1 LFRGYAATHH
11 FLHAVRR
18 SMVIDGLLPNV
29 NTTTIHV
36 TLLQCLSHSGACMAK
51 FIWTDQLNVG
61 IDVIDQ
67 QHRRI
72 VEYINQLD
80 DARSNGMSNDEISW
94 LLNDLVDYT
103 ISHFGFEESLQE
115 EAKYPFLT
123 SHKKVHELFT
133 KRIADFQKRAE
144 QGEDVVKG
152 LNSLLVTWLFNHIK
166 RDDTDYVESVK
177 TYLAQKQDFVER
189 KRGLFARLFG

>member
-1 LFRGYAATHH
+1 
-11 FLHAVRR
+11 
-18 SMVIDGLLPNV
+18 
-29 NTTTIHV
+29 
-36 TLLQCLSHSGACMAK
+36 MAK

-115 EAKYPFLT
+115 EAGYPFLT

-144 QGEDVVKG
+144 QGEDVIKA

-166 RDDTDYVESVK
+166 RDDNDYVDSVK
-177 TYLAQKQDFVER
+177 SYLQQKQDFVER
-189 KRGLFARLFG
+189 KRGLFSRLFG

>member
-1 LFRGYAATHH
+1 
-11 FLHAVRR
+11 
-18 SMVIDGLLPNV
+18 
-29 NTTTIHV
+29 
-36 TLLQCLSHSGACMAK
+36 MAK

-80 DARSNGMSNDEISW
+80 DARANNYSREEIGSLIDE
-94 LLNDLVDYT
+94 LVDYT

-115 EAKYPFLT
+115 EAGYPFLK
-123 SHKKVHELFT
+123 SHQKVHELFA
-133 KRIADFQKRAE
+133 KRVADFQTRYNN
-144 QGEDVVKG
+144 GEDVTKG

-166 RDDTDYVESVK
+166 RDDADYVETVK
-177 TYLAQKQDFVER
+177 EHLQRRTDTVEI
-189 KRGLFARLFG
+189 KKSLFSRLFG